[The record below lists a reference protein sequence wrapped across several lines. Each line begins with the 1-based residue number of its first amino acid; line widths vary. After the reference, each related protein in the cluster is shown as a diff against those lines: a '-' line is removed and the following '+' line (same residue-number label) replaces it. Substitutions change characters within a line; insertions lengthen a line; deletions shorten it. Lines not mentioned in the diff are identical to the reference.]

1 MAEIDFVKLAE
12 YCQQKNIE
20 THTVDGERYRE
31 TVFVSI
37 EDGNALRYSMTPHLL
52 RNARQCILVHYW
64 DALAVTIWHSYYK
77 VEFIDSDGCVHGSL
91 DENFRLSVG
100 SGKEGYKTMSLSY
113 TGDRLSGDRLYWFR
127 WNHSNPDMEKFSKAW
142 ELYLRL
148 KDIKSV
154 SEIKLIAEM
163 YMKDDKIFELEQK
176 NEDLEFSNILLK
188 QEKEQYQELLDEIK
202 EIVENNR
209 GTEN

>member
-12 YCQQKNIE
+12 YCQQKNRE

-31 TVFVSI
+31 TLFVSI
-37 EDGNALRYSMTPHLL
+37 EDGNALRYSMTPHVLC
-52 RNARQCILVHYW
+52 NARQCILVHCW
-64 DALAVTIWHSYYK
+64 DELAVRNWYSQYK

-100 SGKEGYKTMSLSY
+100 NHMGLYY
-113 TGDRLSGDRLYWFR
+113 TRYPFSLYWFE
-127 WNHSNPDMEKFSKAW
+127 WKHSNPDMEKFSKAW